1 MLPANGEKTNTIIQ
15 PITRYNA
22 VEIQRGQLNQTI
34 LKTTPLKATAAII
47 ENNILPVVPFKL
59 IKQKGVYVPAININ
73 IIEWSSR
80 LRNAMT

>member
-1 MLPANGEKTNTIIQ
+1 MLPANGEKTKTIIQ

-47 ENNILPVVPFKL
+47 ENRIFPVVPFKL
-59 IKQKGVYVPAININ
+59 IKQNGV
-73 IIEWSSR
+73 
-80 LRNAMT
+80 

>member
-47 ENNILPVVPFKL
+47 ENRIFPVVPFKL
-59 IKQKGVYVPAININ
+59 IKQNGV
-73 IIEWSSR
+73 
-80 LRNAMT
+80 

>member
-59 IKQKGVYVPAININ
+59 IKQKGVYVPAIKIN
-73 IIEWSSR
+73 IIEWSNR